1 MTVDNIIGRQLT
13 MLEVMGPSRSG
24 PQDDSGQHHRTAVN
38 HAPDDTPDDSIDKV
52 LGQQFHPA
60 HRLADGSARARAPC
74 SGEGSTSARLC
85 YKMTSRGDRQRLLSA

>member
-1 MTVDNIIGRQLT
+1 

-60 HRLADGSARARAPC
+60 HRLADGSAHRVVVKVAH
-74 SGEGSTSARLC
+74 
-85 YKMTSRGDRQRLLSA
+85 LLVCATR